1 MWFHLGCSLKGNIKE
16 GGGVWVAIVPL
27 QERLR
32 IRGNRSADKKEWI
45 KSAKTYAGPRE
56 TSNS

>member
-1 MWFHLGCSLKGNIKE
+1 M
-16 GGGVWVAIVPL
+16 WVAIVPL

-32 IRGNRSADKKEWI
+32 SRGNRSADKKEWI
-45 KSAKTYAGPRE
+45 KSAKTCAGPRE